1 MAEAKEKKGG
11 AAYIFISFIV
21 AIALICVAWYFL
33 INKNVAGL
41 GETLRP
47 MIKDIPVISMAL
59 PPPLDPSDP
68 SLYPREQLDEEYRKI
83 YAERNALTTENETL
97 KTENAELNKIK
108 SQYTILER
116 ELNTL
121 TAQLQ
126 TNEQNSDDGMIT
138 FVDEEAMKNYVKIYE
153 TMDSGEAA
161 TILENMGTLNID
173 LVIKI
178 CKNMKSNKLSAIMIE
193 MDDEFASVLAER
205 LAVEMNVI

>member
-1 MAEAKEKKGG
+1 
-11 AAYIFISFIV
+11 
-21 AIALICVAWYFL
+21 
-33 INKNVAGL
+33 
-41 GETLRP
+41 

-83 YAERNALTTENETL
+83 YAERNTLTAEIETL
-97 KTENAELNKIK
+97 KTENAELNQIK
-108 SQYTILER
+108 NQYVILER

-126 TNEQNSDDGMIT
+126 TNEQTSDEGMIT